1 MTRAFL
7 VTLFLEAAL
16 VICWSSGFIGAKL
29 ASETPAVFVLL
40 FWRFLFTT
48 IGLSPYIW
56 MAFKSG
62 LTVSSFA
69 IQLLVGL
76 LAMGLFLAFG
86 VKAID
91 LGVPA
96 GTSALIS
103 TLQPLATVAAASV
116 ILKEDISYKQW
127 LGLIIGLI
135 GVSVAVGGSSGT
147 APIVAFAL
155 AFIGVLAIVV
165 ATIIS
170 KKVATPL
177 PLLPP
182 LGVQSLAA
190 TALFLPL
197 AIHEGTLVP
206 TITYDFIFAIV
217 WFILLST
224 LGAYGFFWLCLR
236 RSSTARVSSLIYLTP
251 PVTAIWAWLMFSEPI
266 TAFILVGFAICFVG
280 VILAAKSD

>member
-177 PLLPP
+177 PLLPT

-197 AIHEGTLVP
+197 AI
-206 TITYDFIFAIV
+206 IFAIV